1 MYEAYATQAEVNGW
15 IALLVI
21 AGVALVGAFVAS
33 KINPAYIE
41 YRKQMR
47 EEKRRDEKRREED
60 WWE

>member
-15 IALLVI
+15 MALLVI
-21 AGVALVGAFVAS
+21 MLVVLATMLIAS

-41 YRKQMR
+41 YRKQKR
-47 EEKRRDEKRREED
+47 AEKRRKED